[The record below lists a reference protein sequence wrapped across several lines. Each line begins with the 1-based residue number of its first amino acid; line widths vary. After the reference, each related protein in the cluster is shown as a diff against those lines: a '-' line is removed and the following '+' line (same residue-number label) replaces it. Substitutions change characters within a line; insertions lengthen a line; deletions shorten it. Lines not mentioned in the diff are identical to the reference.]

1 MSRVARLAWL
11 GTLAV
16 ACVVPFL
23 VSISQRDVLI
33 YMVLYIVVAQS
44 FRLITLTGDW
54 SLGHIVTMGVGA
66 YASALL
72 TKQLGFS
79 FWLAMPSA
87 GLIAALLAFVLSF
100 PLFRLKGFYFLIGSF
115 AAGEAIRLC
124 WYKFRDPFG
133 GPTGILRIKPPEID
147 FGTSGTLDFSDA
159 ITFYFFALGF
169 TVLCLWLMWRIER
182 SRIGLTLNAIHWRD
196 VLAESVGVDVRWYK
210 TQAFV
215 VASFFAGAAG
225 SMFVHYLS
233 SASPNQFG
241 LTVMLYL
248 LVWVIVGGTR
258 TFAGPVIGT
267 VLLTIIDEQLRGAG
281 VDQYRPA
288 IYGIILI
295 LTIRFLPQGLESLP
309 ERTRAWWQARR
320 NHGAT
325 AST

>member
-1 MSRVARLAWL
+1 MSRTARLVWL
-11 GTLAV
+11 GVLAV
-16 ACVVPFL
+16 ACVAPFVL
-23 VSISQRDVLI
+23 SISQRDVLI
-33 YMVLYIVVAQS
+33 YMVLYVVVAQS

-54 SLGHIVTMGVGA
+54 SLGHVVTMGVGA

-72 TKQLGFS
+72 TKKLAFS

-87 GLIAALLAFVLSF
+87 GLVAALFAFVLSF

-133 GPTGILRIKPPEID
+133 GPTGILRIRAPELDLGSLGAI
-147 FGTSGTLDFSDA
+147 DFSDA
-159 ITFYFFALGF
+159 IAFYFFALAF
-169 TVLCLWLMWRIER
+169 TVLCLWLMWRVER

-196 VLAESVGVDVRWYK
+196 VLAESVGVNVRRYK
-210 TQAFV
+210 TLAFV
-215 VASFFAGAAG
+215 VASFFAGSAG

-233 SASPNQFG
+233 SANPNQFG
-241 LTVMLYL
+241 LAVMLYL

-258 TFAGPVIGT
+258 TFAGPIIGT
-267 VLLTIIDEQLRGAG
+267 VLLTIIDERLRVAG

-288 IYGIILI
+288 IYGVILI

-309 ERTRAWWQARR
+309 ARARAWWQDRR
-320 NHGAT
+320 GTGPAAVN
-325 AST
+325 